1 MEPIRAIKI
10 GEVAEL
16 QSRSKSLQ
24 RPVSQSRQ
32 DGLKLA
38 LAKMSLLRGEVIDGI
53 RLESYSKALGE
64 EFKEDSDTL
73 FVLDRLVKSRRG
85 EYEAKIPEMGDL
97 LEMVRERRHE
107 RSREARDRK
116 AQEEMAEYYRDQRE
130 NPEKYFSV
138 QKIIAECI
146 SKKAAGAA

>member
-1 MEPIRAIKI
+1 M
-10 GEVAEL
+10 
-16 QSRSKSLQ
+16 
-24 RPVSQSRQ
+24 
-32 DGLKLA
+32 
-38 LAKMSLLRGEVIDGI
+38 IDGI

-64 EFKEDSDTL
+64 EFKEDFDTL

-138 QKIIAECI
+138 QQIIAECI
-146 SKKAAGAA
+146 SKKEGSAA